1 MINGKLTAKG
11 SVNYYREKYNKGY
24 VLSVTRN
31 KDYSKKDFKRKL
43 QEKFKVESLEEDEFH
58 DLERYRVSYYQ
69 NELVKDLL
77 LAIIIDCGQ

>member
-1 MINGKLTAKG
+1 MINGTLTAKG

-31 KDYSKKDFKRKL
+31 KAYSKKDFKRKL